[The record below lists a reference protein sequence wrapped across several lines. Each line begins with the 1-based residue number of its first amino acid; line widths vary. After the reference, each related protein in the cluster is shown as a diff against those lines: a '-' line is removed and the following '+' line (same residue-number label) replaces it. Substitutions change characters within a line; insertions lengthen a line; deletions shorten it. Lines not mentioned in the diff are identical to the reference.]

1 MVEVDS
7 DLQEFTTRADAN
19 IQSLFALV
27 RDIEA
32 SQNGNKNIEQ
42 QYVSTTLLF
51 IIFYKTIE
59 KFVFRKFFKLGQRHR
74 KKAGKH

>member
-1 MVEVDS
+1 MVEIDS
-7 DLQEFTTRADAN
+7 DLQEFTTRTDAN

-32 SQNGNKNIEQ
+32 SQNGNKNIKQ
-42 QYVSTTLLF
+42 QYVSNTILFFIKLLKILF
-51 IIFYKTIE
+51 FE
-59 KFVFRKFFKLGQRHR
+59 NFFKLGQRHR